1 MRPAA
6 ILSVLLLAALAGCST
21 TRDPHAPRT
30 IRAGEAGGPITLDHG
45 QRLFIGLPS
54 DPASGHEWRRVE
66 PMIMTVV
73 PVGAPEPGGMWFT
86 PVRSGSE
93 NLRFEYRPLSSES
106 AAAQKAVS
114 YDITVR

>member
-1 MRPAA
+1 ME
-6 ILSVLLLAALAGCST
+6 S
-21 TRDPHAPRT
+21 HAVPLPMPDGRT
-30 IRAGEAGGPITLDHG
+30 
-45 QRLFIGLPS
+45 
-54 DPASGHEWRRVE
+54 
-66 PMIMTVV
+66 
-73 PVGAPEPGGMWFT
+73 PEPGGMWFT